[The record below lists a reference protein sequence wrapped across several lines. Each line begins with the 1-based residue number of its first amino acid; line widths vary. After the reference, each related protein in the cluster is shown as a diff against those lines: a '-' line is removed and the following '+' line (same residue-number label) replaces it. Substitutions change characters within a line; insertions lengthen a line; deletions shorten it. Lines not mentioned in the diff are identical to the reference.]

1 MADHNIFNKDAT
13 ISTPAIDI
21 VRVLVLQRCDNALE
35 SIELYKKKF
44 MLGIDYPIAECSSRV
59 HSLFLQIRNL
69 LERRL
74 KPEDYTNLET
84 EVTSSKFVDILN
96 AYQTMLTVLD
106 RIRLTR
112 LDTGKEIDTTDLEAE
127 NKEAGL

>member
-1 MADHNIFNKDAT
+1 MADNNIFNKDAT

-35 SIELYKKKF
+35 SIESYRKKQG
-44 MLGIDYPIAECSSRV
+44 LGISHSTSECSARV
-59 HSLFLQIRNL
+59 NSLFLQIRDL
-69 LERRL
+69 LKRRM
-74 KPEDYTNLET
+74 KAEAFDTLESNMGST
-84 EVTSSKFVDILN
+84 KFKDILEG
-96 AYQTMLTVLD
+96 YKTILTVLD

-112 LDTGKEIDTTDLEAE
+112 LDTGKEIDTTDLEEE